1 MRQFLGLVAAV
12 SEVPCHY
19 LIPKDELVASLHIE
33 QSCYNEYAVDI
44 LKKSGL
50 NFSPFLQIQ
59 AAG

>member
-1 MRQFLGLVAAV
+1 MGLVAAV